1 MLILGDWP
9 PRVWSKGVEMAKKV
23 AEVVRASRAKLVVA
37 GEGGGVIRG
46 WWWWWWESGSQ
57 WGRGIQ
63 SALPASA
70 MNFVH

>member
-37 GEGGGVIRG
+37 GEGGGS
-46 WWWWWWESGSQ
+46 SGGGGGGGGKVVLNGDAGYS
-57 WGRGIQ
+57 R
-63 SALPASA
+63 LFRPLL
-70 MNFVH
+70 